1 MNMKYLLEE
10 KLDICFEA
18 IVYCRKEK
26 NSFCFKA
33 HILYDQNDICLYVLL
48 QEQSDVAKEK
58 LLEAFRIPIKK
69 KDFKILKAYIDDV
82 DNSINLDNPGEIR
95 FTRHD
100 YLNGQ
105 EVVSMYLK
113 QISFTYEDEAK
124 GNIYRLSNVC
134 SSMLKDPT
142 EYLVK
147 EDEYIAW
154 LKESTCVRHCF
165 DIPFSSAKYKN
176 YTFLKTYAIDSLLDV
191 LSFYHS
197 TRFEYDM
204 AIFPAQN
211 RTVSMVIKSPQ
222 FRITSSNSMK
232 TIGYLQS
239 GQKSM
244 GTHSAFL
251 SVTKYC
257 INRLRSDKLLSSYIG
272 NYVRADYLD
281 DVSKLII
288 YTTILEKMAGVRN
301 NDDTHKCIKYY
312 LAQRKIS
319 ISKIDDTIQEYK
331 FRNELRNENGDII
344 SNFIQLRNFF
354 VHHLGSKEAENFLR
368 SSDMLFYL
376 KLTITIL
383 ILYRFGITEIKFK
396 KDFLNLSVFDDCLT
410 VGKYEKV
417 KTQKCRL
424 CRWLKKVARIVRNT
438 FSRHKKSL

>member
-1 MNMKYLLEE
+1 MYILEE
-10 KLDICFEA
+10 TLDICFEA

-26 NSFCFKA
+26 NSFSFKA

-58 LLEAFRIPIKK
+58 LLEALRIPIKK

-82 DNSINLDNPGEIR
+82 DNSINLYNPGEIR

-100 YLNGQ
+100 YINGQ
-105 EVVSMYLK
+105 EVVAMYLK
-113 QISFTYEDEAK
+113 QISFTYEGEAK
-124 GNIYRLSNVC
+124 GNIYRLSDVC
-134 SSMLKDPT
+134 SSMLLSPLK
-142 EYLVK
+142 YLFK

-154 LKESTCVRHCF
+154 LKECTCARHCF
-165 DIPFSSAKYKN
+165 DIPFSSAKYKD
-176 YTFLKTYAIDSLLDV
+176 YTFLKTDAIDSLLDV
-191 LSFYHS
+191 LSFFYS

-211 RTVSMVIKSPQ
+211 RTLTMVIKTPQ
-222 FRITSSNSMK
+222 FRITSGNSLK
-232 TIGYLQS
+232 TIGYLQA
-239 GQKSM
+239 GKKSM
-244 GTHSAFL
+244 GTFPTFL
-251 SVTKYC
+251 SASKDY
-257 INRLRSDKLLSSYIG
+257 NSLLGSDKLLSSYID

-288 YTTILEKMAGVRN
+288 YTTILEKVAGVRN

-331 FRNELRNENGDII
+331 FRNKLRNENGDII

-368 SSDMLFYL
+368 NSDMLFYL

-396 KDFLNLSVFDDCLT
+396 KDFLNLSVFDDCLK
-410 VGKYEKV
+410 GEK
-417 KTQKCRL
+417 
-424 CRWLKKVARIVRNT
+424 
-438 FSRHKKSL
+438 